1 MNEVLG
7 LVTGLVALVGLYFI
21 FQQRRN
27 ERRKARLEAY
37 PQRVEVFRCTEEFLG
52 RAWTGNY
59 DDMQVLLQRF
69 FHCKREAQF
78 LFDKSLAAYLDS
90 LYEGVEDHFLLEA
103 RLQIEGDDLDF
114 EARAN
119 LQHRCFA
126 SRHWLGEQNMHL
138 KKHFAK
144 YLDLSA
150 IK

>member
-7 LVTGLVALVGLYFI
+7 IVTGLVALIGLYFI

-37 PQRVEVFRCTEEFLG
+37 PKRVKIFRCTEEFLG

-59 DDMQVLLQRF
+59 DDVQVLLHHF
-69 FHCKREAQF
+69 YHCKREAQF
-78 LFDKSLAAYLDS
+78 LFDQKLAAYLDF

-103 RLQIEGDDLDF
+103 RLLIEGDDLEF
-114 EARAN
+114 EAKAN

-138 KKHFAK
+138 KEHFAG

-150 IK
+150 VK